1 MQPNDKNPLKQKS
14 FKFILAGVILLFMA
28 GIRFIQYDDFLLG
41 TVESLLAIGLVLFG
55 LKLKKGENKK

>member
-1 MQPNDKNPLKQKS
+1 MQPNDKNPLNQKS

>member
-14 FKFILAGVILLFMA
+14 FKFILASVILLFIA

>member
-1 MQPNDKNPLKQKS
+1 MQQNDKNPLKQKS

>member
-1 MQPNDKNPLKQKS
+1 MQQNDKNPLKQKS

-41 TVESLLAIGLVLFG
+41 AVESLLAIGLVLLG

>member
-1 MQPNDKNPLKQKS
+1 MKPNDKNPFKQKS

-41 TVESLLAIGLVLFG
+41 TIESLLAIGLVLFG

>member
-41 TVESLLAIGLVLFG
+41 TVESLLAIGLILFG

>member
-1 MQPNDKNPLKQKS
+1 MQPNDKNPFNQKS
-14 FKFILAGVILLFMA
+14 FKFILVGVILLFMA

>member
-1 MQPNDKNPLKQKS
+1 MQPNDKNPFKQKS

-41 TVESLLAIGLVLFG
+41 TIESLLAIGLVLFG

>member
-28 GIRFIQYDDFLLG
+28 SIRFIQYDDFLLG

>member
-14 FKFILAGVILLFMA
+14 FKFILVGVILLFMA

-41 TVESLLAIGLVLFG
+41 TVESLVAIGLILFG

>member
-14 FKFILAGVILLFMA
+14 FKFILAGMILLFTA
-28 GIRFIQYDDFLLG
+28 GIRLIQYDDLLLG

>member
-14 FKFILAGVILLFMA
+14 FKFILAGGILLFMA

-41 TVESLLAIGLVLFG
+41 TVESVLAIGLVLFG
-55 LKLKKGENKK
+55 LKLKKDEDKK